1 MGIVRLVISVY
12 NNKTENAVFAALL
25 SVRSFC
31 SPYKL
36 TTHDMILLSC
46 TAICSKQLNAQWMNI
61 LSLLIGLKQEL
72 MIALQSHILEF
83 TQRLHTVEVERRGLL
98 QEVSKL
104 QEEVERLGP
113 EKEELIEEGGDVAV
127 TQQVSQKMKTVTR
140 LQTPFSTHPHPAS
153 L

>member
-1 MGIVRLVISVY
+1 MDEY
-12 NNKTENAVFAALL
+12 F
-25 SVRSFC
+25 
-31 SPYKL
+31 
-36 TTHDMILLSC
+36 
-46 TAICSKQLNAQWMNI
+46 
-61 LSLLIGLKQEL
+61 SLLIGLKQEL

-127 TQQVSQKMKTVTR
+127 TQQVSEKMKKLQGYRLPTPPPQPCLFTR
-140 LQTPFSTHPHPAS
+140 C
-153 L
+153 